1 MIMLLYILYINYDI
15 ILNEEGVYMKAR
27 KNIGNVQI
35 KVSNS
40 KVNNELL
47 MALNESKKIIHDMKT
62 GKSKGYNNI
71 DELFKSLDS

>member
-1 MIMLLYILYINYDI
+1 
-15 ILNEEGVYMKAR
+15 MKAR

-35 KVSNS
+35 KASNS

-47 MALNESKKIIHDMKT
+47 MAINESKKIIHDMET
-62 GKSKGYNNI
+62 EKSKGLNSI

>member
-47 MALNESKKIIHDMKT
+47 MALNESKKIIHDMET

>member
-1 MIMLLYILYINYDI
+1 MLLYILYINYDI

-47 MALNESKKIIHDMKT
+47 RALNESKKIIHDMET
-62 GKSKGYNNI
+62 GKSKGFNNI

>member
-62 GKSKGYNNI
+62 GKSKGYNKI
-71 DELFKSLDS
+71 VELFKSLDS

>member
-47 MALNESKKIIHDMKT
+47 MALNESKKNYT
-62 GKSKGYNNI
+62 
-71 DELFKSLDS
+71 

>member
-1 MIMLLYILYINYDI
+1 MLVFNIVYINYDI
-15 ILNEEGVYMKAR
+15 FLNEEGVYMKTVH
-27 KNIGNVQI
+27 NTSNVQI

-47 MALNESKKIIHDMKT
+47 MALNESKKIIHDVET
-62 GKSKGYNNI
+62 GKSKGFNNI

>member
-1 MIMLLYILYINYDI
+1 MLLYILYINYDI

-47 MALNESKKIIHDMKT
+47 MALNESKKNYT
-62 GKSKGYNNI
+62 
-71 DELFKSLDS
+71 